1 MGDDDHVEL
10 VSEVVDGVDGDEGA
24 HVVDVFVA
32 AQRLP
37 LRPANK
43 TNKTKQHEKDKEHY
57 YK

>member
-1 MGDDDHVEL
+1 MLGVSPAMGDDDHVEL

-24 HVVDVFVA
+24 HVVDILVA

-43 TNKTKQHEKDKEHY
+43 TKRHEKD
-57 YK
+57 